1 MMRAETQLFVTT
13 YIYMQHNNSAVQVSS
28 HSTPDAGQ
36 YLRDLGESLEHR
48 DVQLVEGQHLL
59 DDGIDAVQV
68 RAVLAVRLPELGVVP
83 LRLLVARLEPLV
95 VPMHLHL
102 HMRLR
107 SRSLA
112 VTVTVVAAAAA
123 ARRPAV
129 GW

>member
-68 RAVLAVRLPELGVVP
+68 RAVLAVRLPELGVLP
-83 LRLLVARLEPLV
+83 LHLLVARLEPLV

-112 VTVTVVAAAAA
+112 ATVVAAATA

>member
-112 VTVTVVAAAAA
+112 ATVVAAATA

>member
-68 RAVLAVRLPELGVVP
+68 RAVLAVRLPELGVLP
-83 LRLLVARLEPLV
+83 LHLLVARLEPLV
-95 VPMHLHL
+95 VPMHLLLHLHL

-107 SRSLA
+107 S
-112 VTVTVVAAAAA
+112 
-123 ARRPAV
+123 
-129 GW
+129 